1 MIFEIDLI
9 LLLVLL
15 VVAVAALEVKSSLGA
30 IVLLGAYSFMMAGL
44 FSALAAVDVA
54 LTEASLGAALTTILY
69 LLALRHLEGRKK

>member
-9 LLLVLL
+9 LLLILL

-30 IVLLGAYSFMMAGL
+30 IVLLSAYSFMMAGL
-44 FSALAAVDVA
+44 FSALGAVDVA